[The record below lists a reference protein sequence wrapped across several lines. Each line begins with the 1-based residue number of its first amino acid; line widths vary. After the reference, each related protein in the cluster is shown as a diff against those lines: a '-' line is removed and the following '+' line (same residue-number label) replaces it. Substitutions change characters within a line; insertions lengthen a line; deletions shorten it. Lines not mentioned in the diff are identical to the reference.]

1 MPIYKNDSATERIE
15 VLNGNNR
22 RQTLAPGEQTETL
35 QYYDITDLTKVSDL
49 PYINPVAAYHDETFT
64 SAGSSTVVL
73 TDPFIAKVRVQKV
86 SGSFDIYL
94 QSASNSPPVLKDWT
108 DGDYPVDIIIDGRA
122 DQIVVVANEAGN
134 IQLVEIKSR

>member
-1 MPIYKNDSATERIE
+1 MPLYKNDSAAERIE
-15 VLNGNNR
+15 VLNGNNV

-35 QYYDITDLTKVSDL
+35 QYYKITDLTKVSDL

-73 TDPFIAKVRVQKV
+73 TDPFIAKVRIQKV
-86 SGSFDIYL
+86 SGSFTIYL
-94 QSASNSPPVLKDWT
+94 QAEANTPPVLKDWT
-108 DGDYPVDIIIDGRA
+108 DGDYPVDIIIDGRC
-122 DQIVVVANEAGN
+122 DQIVIVAGSAGN